1 MSNAIVVSCLMPTF
15 SRQHLLPRAIAMF
28 RAQRRQDAELVIVS
42 EEALPARLMA
52 ANPDI
57 RVIDCRAGLSLGE
70 KRNLACEAARGEI
83 LVHWDDDDWQA
94 PDRLARQLAPFARP
108 ECQVSGSSLVHFYE
122 PSTARC
128 WEYGYENRD
137 RPWVCGATLAYRRGY
152 WQQNPFADITV
163 GEDNLFVWAAEASE
177 VHDLLDPGLTLC
189 TIHEGNTSPKNT
201 ADAWWRPIA
210 LPGKWLGVVGQN
222 QGEGSRCEGS

>member
-1 MSNAIVVSCLMPTF
+1 MIKGIVVSCLMPTF
-15 SRQHLLPRAIAMF
+15 SRQHLLPRAIALF
-28 RAQRRQDAELVIVS
+28 RAQQRTDAELVVVS
-42 EEALPARLMA
+42 EEALPAPLMA

-70 KRNLACEAARGEI
+70 KRNLACEAARGDI

-94 PDRLARQLAPFARP
+94 PDRLARQLAAFARP
-108 ECQVSGSSLVHFYE
+108 ECQVSGSSQVHFYE

-128 WEYGYENRD
+128 WEYRYENRD

-163 GEDNLFVWAAEASE
+163 GEDNLFVWAAEAQA
-177 VHDLLDPGLTLC
+177 VHDHRDAGLCLC
-189 TIHEGNTSPKNT
+189 AIHAGNTSRKNT
-201 ADAWWRPIA
+201 ADAWWHPIA
-210 LPGKWLGVVGQN
+210 LPGEWQDVIGRDSFDHSAVG
-222 QGEGSRCEGS
+222 GE